1 MRSRSRTSIIL
12 VVACVIGLAGCGH
25 TDEVLIDP
33 APVERDRTDLGLGPG
48 VRAMT
53 AGPGDKGSPS
63 YGPDDERLAFVMDG
77 YVVEKDLSAGTLE
90 RRTTKDFGAGAVD
103 WGHYGEK
110 LTVTVPEGEEET
122 FALYRT
128 QSDGSGD
135 MGVTLISEGVLAAAR
150 VPGGSDLLAAFAGE
164 TQSTLAR
171 LKEDGEVSRLY
182 TRKLDGSATGVSL
195 SPNGHQALISTRE
208 DGFFSLYVVDLLE
221 DSVRQVARTEEGK
234 EVLGAPQWTREGLYY
249 VAGENAASEETPV
262 YELYRLPAD
271 AGANTRA
278 EIVSDIGEDFIP
290 SNIRVSP
297 EGNRLAVLGRRSLNS
312 PANLYVLDL
321 ESGDLQTATSNENME
336 IKTGPGDLTWSTG
349 GQSVV
354 LVARAMSAEIEVQA
368 TPADKIT
375 ADFYNVYEVPVEDLG
390 D

>member
-12 VVACVIGLAGCGH
+12 VIACVIGLAGCGPA
-25 TDEVLIDP
+25 DEVLIDP

-77 YVVEKDLSAGTLE
+77 YVVEKDLSTGTLD

-110 LTVTVPEGEEET
+110 LTVTAPEGEEGA

-195 SPNGHQALISTRE
+195 SPDGHRALTSTRE

-221 DSVRQVARTEEGK
+221 GSVRQVARTEEGK
-234 EVLGAPQWTREGLYY
+234 EILGAPQWTREGLYY
-249 VAGENAASEETPV
+249 VAGESEASEETPV

-297 EGNRLAVLGRRSLNS
+297 EGDRLAVLGRRSLNS

-321 ESGDLQTATSNENME
+321 ENGDLQTATSNENME
-336 IKTGPGDLTWSTG
+336 IKTGPGDLAWSTG

-354 LVARAMSAEIEVQA
+354 LVARAMSTEIEVQA